1 MVLGKLKGC
10 SFATAEAARQ
20 SKVYIK
26 TQDLGSQS
34 NYVSETVCGTTTRSY
49 SSWAGSR
56 ITHLRFFDESS
67 PSNIKEAVYNAATG
81 QIEISGESIVQ
92 QPEQSE
98 SEEQPEQSPPYA
110 RDPAFDFDT
119 LQDAGNTSPRGI
131 WSDGTTMWV
140 ADETDGWGIDK
151 IYAYNMPAN
160 GDTPDAAAPY
170 ARAPDNDFNTLIA
183 AGNENPSG
191 LWSDGTTLWVAAWT
205 DDKIFAYNLFTKA
218 RDPDNDFNTLI
229 AAGNENPSGLWS
241 DGTTLWV
248 TDNYYDRIYAYR
260 MPSQPAAKAQALIGL
275 PEKTQ
280 LQQNAPNP
288 FNSETVLSYF
298 LLEPGPARLE
308 VFSMIGQRVA
318 VLRQGHQQAGY
329 HRLRWNGRDDAGR
342 PLASGIYLY
351 RLVTDEGI
359 LTRKLVL
366 LR

>member
-1 MVLGKLKGC
+1 MADDYDGKL
-10 SFATAEAARQ
+10 
-20 SKVYIK
+20 Y
-26 TQDLGSQS
+26 
-34 NYVSETVCGTTTRSY
+34 
-49 SSWAGSR
+49 
-56 ITHLRFFDESS
+56 
-67 PSNIKEAVYNAATG
+67 
-81 QIEISGESIVQ
+81 
-92 QPEQSE
+92 
-98 SEEQPEQSPPYA
+98 
-110 RDPAFDFDT
+110 
-119 LQDAGNTSPRGI
+119 
-131 WSDGTTMWV
+131 
-140 ADETDGWGIDK
+140 
-151 IYAYNMPAN
+151 
-160 GDTPDAAAPY
+160 
-170 ARAPDNDFNTLIA
+170 
-183 AGNENPSG
+183 
-191 LWSDGTTLWVAAWT
+191 
-205 DDKIFAYNLFTKA
+205 AYNLFTKA
-218 RDPDNDFNTLI
+218 RDPDNDFNTLQ
-229 AAGNENPSGLWS
+229 AAGNGRPRGLWS

-248 TDNYYDRIYAYR
+248 MDPDDEKIYAYF

-318 VLRQGHQQAGY
+318 VLRQGPQQAGY

>member
-1 MVLGKLKGC
+1 MRNIRLFNVALSLVAVLFVQDSVPAGTESLGDSDSRIAFESSTPAGYTRVTLTDNGIVWGVPTKYTTDSDGGTVAYMVLGKLKGC

-183 AGNENPSG
+183 AGNVSPHG
-191 LWSDGTTLWVAAWT
+191 LWSDGTTMWVTNWSGG
-205 DDKIFAYNLFTKA
+205 KIYAYNLSTKA

-241 DGTTLWV
+241 DGTTLW
-248 TDNYYDRIYAYR
+248 
-260 MPSQPAAKAQALIGL
+260 
-275 PEKTQ
+275 
-280 LQQNAPNP
+280 
-288 FNSETVLSYF
+288 
-298 LLEPGPARLE
+298 
-308 VFSMIGQRVA
+308 
-318 VLRQGHQQAGY
+318 
-329 HRLRWNGRDDAGR
+329 
-342 PLASGIYLY
+342 SGSL
-351 RLVTDEGI
+351 D
-359 LTRKLVL
+359 
-366 LR
+366 